1 MSMKVTSKITPFLWF
16 DGRAE
21 EAATFYT
28 AIFPQGK
35 IVDQKRYGEAGPGQ
49 PGKLMSATFE
59 LEGQRFIALN
69 GGPQFQFT
77 PAISFF
83 ITCETQQEV
92 DHYWA
97 RLAEDGGEH
106 IQCGWLKDKFGVSWQ
121 VVPRVLGEMLGDRD
135 AARSQRVMT
144 AMMQMKKLDIA
155 RLEQA
160 FGRT

>member
-1 MSMKVTSKITPFLWF
+1 MSMKVTARITPFLWF

-28 AIFPQGK
+28 AIFPQAK

-59 LEGQRFIALN
+59 LDGQRFIALN

-83 ITCETQQEV
+83 ITCDTQQEV
-92 DHYWA
+92 DHYWE
-97 RLAEDGGEH
+97 RLAADGGEH

-135 AARSQRVMT
+135 AARSQRVMA

-155 RLEQA
+155 KLEQA